1 MKVPI
6 FFRIYESRHPF
17 TKTCNRLQE
26 PEGAENNY
34 VKVTRPYNRHHQFPD
49 DTKSRFFGD
58 KKMTAKCNEIS
69 FFFRTSAFIEGQHCR
84 WWATTDG
91 PPHV

>member
-1 MKVPI
+1 MRVGIHLRKLAI
-6 FFRIYESRHPF
+6 
-17 TKTCNRLQE
+17 QE

-69 FFFRTSAFIEGQHCR
+69 FFFRTSAFIERATLQVVSNNNR
-84 WWATTDG
+84 WSTACIDG
-91 PPHV
+91 REEN

>member
-1 MKVPI
+1 MRVGIHLRKLAI
-6 FFRIYESRHPF
+6 
-17 TKTCNRLQE
+17 QE

-58 KKMTAKCNEIS
+58 KKMTAKCNNEIS
-69 FFFRTSAFIEGQHCR
+69 FFFRTSAFIER
-84 WWATTDG
+84 ATPQEVG
-91 PPHV
+91 NNQQMVLRMYR